1 MQVQQLQDTVGRLQD
16 VHDDDELRYHHV
28 KQDNDSLAKKVF
40 ILEEII
46 RDMEV
51 TGLSVARDHDK
62 KLQEL
67 QRRLQLREERV
78 LELELDNATLAE
90 ESLELKRKLSEMVV
104 IKEKLTEED
113 IGEEHKLA
121 QVKCYED
128 TNHCVEEVKFTKV
141 YQTNFDKSF
150 YSPSTGI

>member
-1 MQVQQLQDTVGRLQD
+1 MKVQQLQDTVGRLQD
-16 VHDDDELRYHHV
+16 VHDDDEVRYHHI

-113 IGEEHKLA
+113 LGEEHKLS

-141 YQTNFDKSF
+141 YKTNFDKSCC
-150 YSPSTGI
+150 SPSTGI

>member
-1 MQVQQLQDTVGRLQD
+1 MKVQQLQDTVGRLQD
-16 VHDDDELRYHHV
+16 VHDDDEVRYHHV

-51 TGLSVARDHDK
+51 TGLSVARDHDQ

-113 IGEEHKLA
+113 ISEEHKLA